1 MSLWTDPVG
10 AVRQW
15 LAAWLFSLGLSQA
28 AVDGVLMAL
37 GAASIVTGCLL
48 FTVVLIWVERRLVAR
63 MQDRVGPNR
72 TGPQGL
78 LQPVADVLKLMT
90 RELVTPTGADRAVYN
105 LAPILAVM
113 SVLAMWAVIPIAA
126 NVVGADLNVG
136 VLYVAGAGSLGT
148 LAIMLAGWSSN
159 NKYALLGAFRAVAQ
173 LVSYETPM
181 LLSLLVPVL
190 LARSMSL
197 QAIVAAQQGT
207 WFIILAPIPALI
219 FFVTSVAEAGRAPF
233 DLLEADSEIATG
245 YSVEYGGMRFGLL
258 MAAEFLHGFT
268 VGALVAVLFL
278 GGWQG
283 PLAERFPLLGSL
295 YFTLKA
301 FAGYFVVVLM
311 RTALPRFRIDQ
322 MLDLCWK
329 MLTPL
334 ALTVLATTMI
344 ADKLAEQAGA
354 GIGLRLLALW
364 VANGT
369 VAWAALWL
377 LARWAR
383 RLRAAEERGPAS
395 RAKQAPGVPD
405 KATPAARGAAMPSR
419 AREASRPASPSAAD

>member
-1 MSLWTDPVG
+1 MSLWDDPVG
-10 AVRQW
+10 VARQW
-15 LAAWLFSLGLSQA
+15 LAGWLLSQGLPQTT
-28 AVDGVLMAL
+28 VDRVLLLL
-37 GAASIVTGCLL
+37 GAASLVTGCLL
-48 FTVVLIWVERRLVAR
+48 FTVVLIWLERRLVAR
-63 MQDRVGPNR
+63 MQNRVGPNR

-78 LQPVADVLKLMT
+78 LQPVADVPKLMT
-90 RELVTPTGADRAVYN
+90 RELVTPTGADRVIYN

-113 SVLAMWAVIPIAA
+113 SVLAMWAVIPFGV

-136 VLYVAGAGSLGT
+136 VIYVAAAGSLGT

-197 QAIVAAQQGT
+197 KAIVAAQQAN

-295 YFTLKA
+295 YFALKA
-301 FAGYFVVVLM
+301 FAGYFMVVLM

-329 MLTPL
+329 LLTPL
-334 ALTVLATTMI
+334 ALAALAATMI
-344 ADKLAEQAGA
+344 ADKVAEQAGA
-354 GIGLRLLALW
+354 GLGLRLLALW

-383 RLRAAEERGPAS
+383 RLRAADERGPAS
-395 RAKQAPGVPD
+395 RAKQAPGVSD
-405 KATPAARGAAMPSR
+405 RATPAARGPAAPSR
-419 AREASRPASPSAAD
+419 AREASKPASPSAAD